1 MHRHLITLQDSFR
14 RCEVGVLGKISSKAW
29 RKQLETMN
37 SQNCSSK
44 FKARHLSNVLCM
56 PSTLPPTNKSVQYF
70 PRFVKIVRGF
80 KKKKKKENGKKS
92 LAADMLVPGC
102 FENPNARLAEKIQK
116 LWRTIHLWF
125 SIATDLLLQ
134 SFQRYEEN
142 ISINKA
148 FFFSYIMYTHCTCRQ
163 QKKRHVCNAL
173 PKNGTAPQRH
183 ILRTASRWRRTREH
197 SRAC

>member
-1 MHRHLITLQDSFR
+1 MTQTARNIPTAR
-14 RCEVGVLGKISSKAW
+14 TAVPSSKPDI
-29 RKQLETMN
+29 
-37 SQNCSSK
+37 SQTFCACLAHYHLLTSPCNTSRVLSK
-44 FKARHLSNVLCM
+44 SFAVS
-56 PSTLPPTNKSVQYF
+56 
-70 PRFVKIVRGF
+70 
-80 KKKKKKENGKKS
+80 KKKKENGKKS

-142 ISINKA
+142 RSINKA

-163 QKKRHVCNAL
+163 RKKRHVCNAL